1 MPECDIITVG
11 ANSVHPKRQMVFD
24 DTKISTKNRTNLI
37 IEKEKIICT
46 TISNLKRDFILS
58 QARHSH
64 RRWLSLILTKTMR
77 TPLNIDWNG
86 FDLSDAKVGDK
97 IRGIKWTSYDTVNNT
112 GEYNHQGWGEI
123 RSAVEEIPGRPNHS

>member
-64 RRWLSLILTKTMR
+64 RRWLSLILTQTMR
-77 TPLNIDWNG
+77 TPSL
-86 FDLSDAKVGDK
+86 KVLTLLKDSSSVL
-97 IRGIKWTSYDTVNNT
+97 TS
-112 GEYNHQGWGEI
+112 
-123 RSAVEEIPGRPNHS
+123 R